1 MSKQVISIDGQDRV
15 VREDTAKSFRGTH
28 WALFTL
34 LMIIVIALALLLA
47 GIIKINLSGDS
58 DKPLN
63 APFSQQGP

>member
-1 MSKQVISIDGQDRV
+1 MSKQVISIDGQDRL

-34 LMIIVIALALLLA
+34 LMIIVVALALLLA

-58 DKPLN
+58 DQPLN
-63 APFSQQGP
+63 APYSQ

>member
-63 APFSQQGP
+63 APYSQQGP